1 MLSTGTNKNITL
13 EQNNVTATN
22 SLTFHSNLKKI
33 IYEIIRI
40 PTDMYEHL
48 SFVSAWNPPE
58 YFLRGKIRHQKIKL
72 SLRCP
77 KAHPMTRTRRKPN
90 TLFPKVSNPYLM
102 ISTSSGNIMPSL
114 RNFSVIFS
122 AYFNIFAIF

>member
-58 YFLRGKIRHQKIKL
+58 YFLRGKLDTKK
-72 SLRCP
+72 
-77 KAHPMTRTRRKPN
+77 
-90 TLFPKVSNPYLM
+90 
-102 ISTSSGNIMPSL
+102 
-114 RNFSVIFS
+114 
-122 AYFNIFAIF
+122 